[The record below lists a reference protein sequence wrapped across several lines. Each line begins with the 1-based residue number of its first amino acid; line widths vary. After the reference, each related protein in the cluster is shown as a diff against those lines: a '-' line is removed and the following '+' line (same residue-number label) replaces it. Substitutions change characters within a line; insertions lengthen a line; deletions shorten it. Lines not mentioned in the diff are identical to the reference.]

1 MNFIKILSYVL
12 VLVGAINWGLIGAF
26 DFNLVS
32 YLFGDM
38 TKISRI
44 IYILVGLSAI
54 LCVVFSLTNNDNDD
68 CGC

>member
-1 MNFIKILSYVL
+1 MTFIKVISYVL
-12 VLVGAINWGLIGAF
+12 VLVGAINWGLVGAF
-26 DFNLVS
+26 DFNLVT

-44 IYILVGLSAI
+44 VYMLVGLSAI
-54 LCVVFSLTNNDNDD
+54 LCVAFSLTSNDNDD